1 MDESLSATLRT
12 SPSTEIPIIAWRVK
26 PSCSGS
32 VTATICMIPD
42 SRRRW
47 TRRRTAA
54 SESPTASAMAP

>member
-1 MDESLSATLRT
+1 MAESFSATVRT
-12 SPSTEIPIIAWRVK
+12 SPSTEIPIMAWRVK

-54 SESPTASAMAP
+54 SDSPTVSAIAP

>member
-1 MDESLSATLRT
+1 M
-12 SPSTEIPIIAWRVK
+12 AWRVK

-47 TRRRTAA
+47 TRASHGRLGEPDRLGDRAVGLAA
-54 SESPTASAMAP
+54 VALEAPR

>member
-1 MDESLSATLRT
+1 M
-12 SPSTEIPIIAWRVK
+12 AWRVK

-54 SESPTASAMAP
+54 SESPTASAIAP